1 MLTFLQ
7 IRDFAIIEA
16 IELELRPGLTVLTGE
31 TGAGKS
37 ILVDA
42 LQLLAGGRAGSEV
55 VRHGA
60 ERAEITGTFDLSK
73 TPRELKRWLE
83 EQSIAATDELSIRRV
98 VSNDGRSR
106 AYLNGQAVAI
116 QALREAGNIL
126 VDIHGQHEF
135 QSLTR
140 SAAQREL
147 LDGYGRLEQ
156 SVGQVGISHRVW
168 LGLLN
173 RTLELESM
181 ARDRDAKLELLRYQ
195 ASELT
200 ALQLKEGEI
209 EGLVDERAR
218 LANRGKLAEATQTAL
233 GLLYEGEE
241 GSAHAGVSRALQA
254 LQTVTSVDP
263 KLAAVVP
270 LVEEAAIQIR
280 EAARELAHYRDG
292 LDMDTARQATVENR
306 LAAIEELAR
315 KNRVAPGGLIARSA
329 ELTAELASIERAD
342 TDLAALRKDLASA
355 LEEFRTLAAQ
365 LSAKRT
371 TAGRALSKDITTR
384 MQTLGMAGGRF
395 QVEVTQDGT
404 QEPTQY
410 GVDQIEFRVTANPGQ
425 PLRPLSKVASGGE
438 LSRLSL
444 AVQVSVAARETRC
457 MVFDEVDSGIGGAI
471 AEIVGREL
479 RSLGD
484 RGQVLCVTHLA
495 QVASQGHQHLRVAKS
510 TDGRTTRTSLT
521 ELAPVDRVEEI
532 ARMLGGVEVTGK
544 AREHAK
550 EMLRNHVELP
560 PDPTPTDRMPALKMK
575 NALEQ
580 AKVAAQTGKDPAVEP
595 KALGGD
601 PRATASALGVDAK
614 TAGAAKAV
622 VDPKMAAAA
631 KTVMDPQ
638 TAGAAKAAVD
648 PKTAGAAKAVVDPKM
663 AAAAKTGMDPQ
674 TAAAAKAVVDPK
686 TVAAAKAVVDA
697 KAPAGAKALTDSKA
711 ATVVAKGGKASAVG
725 AAADAS
731 AGAPAP
737 KADGAHE
744 KGASGAKG
752 GARSEESRL
761 AAAKSGDGASGS
773 EEPKPTVAKGAKGDG
788 NVIDL
793 NAAKAAG
800 RPASKRR

>member
-7 IRDFAIIEA
+7 IRDFAIIES

-60 ERAEITGTFDLSK
+60 ERAEITGTFDLST

-83 EQSIAATDELSIRRV
+83 EQSIAAAEELSIRRV

-126 VDIHGQHEF
+126 IDIHGQHEF

-156 SVGQVGISHRVW
+156 AVGQVGISHRVW

-195 ASELT
+195 VSELT

-218 LANRGKLAEATQTAL
+218 LANRGKLADATQTAL
-233 GLLYEGEE
+233 SFLYEGEE

-254 LQTVTSVDP
+254 LQAVGSVDA
-263 KLAAVVP
+263 KLAGVLP

-306 LAAIEELAR
+306 LAAIEDLAR
-315 KNRVAPGGLIARSA
+315 KNRVAPAGLITRSA

-355 LEEFRTLAAQ
+355 LEEFRTLASQ
-365 LSAKRT
+365 LSAKRA

-425 PLRPLSKVASGGE
+425 PLRALSKVASGGE

-484 RGQVLCVTHLA
+484 RGQVLCVTHLP

-510 TDGRTTRTSLT
+510 NDGRTTRTSLT
-521 ELAPVDRVEEI
+521 ELTPVDRVEEI

-550 EMLRNHVELP
+550 EMLRNHVDLP
-560 PDPTPTDRMPALKMK
+560 PDPTPTDRMPALKVK
-575 NALEQ
+575 GVLAE
-580 AKVAAQTGKDPAVEP
+580 AKVAAETGKDPAAEP
-595 KALGGD
+595 KSLGRD
-601 PRATASALGVDAK
+601 PRATASAVQAK
-614 TAGAAKAV
+614 GGGTAGA
-622 VDPKMAAAA
+622 
-631 KTVMDPQ
+631 
-638 TAGAAKAAVD
+638 G
-648 PKTAGAAKAVVDPKM
+648 G
-663 AAAAKTGMDPQ
+663 
-674 TAAAAKAVVDPK
+674 TAAGSR
-686 TVAAAKAVVDA
+686 
-697 KAPAGAKALTDSKA
+697 APAGGSGGA
-711 ATVVAKGGKASAVG
+711 ADRGGAAGPVGAAGVEVAAGGRRGAVG
-725 AAADAS
+725 AKGAANGKS
-731 AGAPAP
+731 GGAGA
-737 KADGAHE
+737 GT
-744 KGASGAKG
+744 ASGDPKPGSAKG
-752 GARSEESRL
+752 
-761 AAAKSGDGASGS
+761 
-773 EEPKPTVAKGAKGDG
+773 TKGDG

-793 NAAKAAG
+793 NGAKAGA